1 MMVMIMRIAGRVKR
15 RGILRMVTFH
25 CRRVSKKKR
34 FAQDSDGRWGALFDD
49 KKRFDNSS
57 YNCGG
62 GGGFNNYDDGKVEM
76 TPPLFLQELAHLSS
90 LCAAVA
96 FCTLRNDNEDVD
108 VPLGTYRPGSS
119 WPEVDPDHIPSSSG
133 YHKKSFTSSV
143 KYYFGIY
150 PTAIERTNR
159 NASRP
164 LPVLGGVS
172 PAEIKALGYARGPYA
187 KFTLAWSWLSEF
199 IIREHTAGS
208 LGGIAFP
215 MIARVFQFL
224 SDGTV
229 HYNQARKVAYIPF
242 PFPHAQLTTFFVTI
256 TAIVGVPLL
265 TNQYVAQLWL
275 GASLTFFSVTC
286 IVGLHEVARE
296 LENPYRNVPNDI
308 PLVTLMAEYNES
320 LLVMYAGFHPDHRR
334 AVNRGNDG
342 RCGVN
347 GEINVE
353 GRWARQMAQN
363 RANFRMLSLNGTRP
377 HVPQSQVHSSVI
389 PHMSPPSLPVPLF
402 PGIKEMSITATAEA
416 MTGLRRLVEQQA
428 VEIERLKMLI
438 ATGEETT

>member
-1 MMVMIMRIAGRVKR
+1 MI
-15 RGILRMVTFH
+15 
-25 CRRVSKKKR
+25 S
-34 FAQDSDGRWGALFDD
+34 
-49 KKRFDNSS
+49 
-57 YNCGG
+57 
-62 GGGFNNYDDGKVEM
+62 
-76 TPPLFLQELAHLSS
+76 
-90 LCAAVA
+90 
-96 FCTLRNDNEDVD
+96 
-108 VPLGTYRPGSS
+108 
-119 WPEVDPDHIPSSSG
+119 
-133 YHKKSFTSSV
+133 
-143 KYYFGIY
+143 
-150 PTAIERTNR
+150 
-159 NASRP
+159 
-164 LPVLGGVS
+164 
-172 PAEIKALGYARGPYA
+172 
-187 KFTLAWSWLSEF
+187 
-199 IIREHTAGS
+199 
-208 LGGIAFP
+208 
-215 MIARVFQFL
+215 RVFQFL

-377 HVPQSQVHSSVI
+377 HVPQSPVHSSVI

-416 MTGLRRLVEQQA
+416 MTDLRRLVEQQA